1 MEAFTNGA
9 DLVFL
14 LVCGE
19 GGCRYYDGEKKIER
33 NMEGIEVM
41 LDDIG
46 LEPERLLLSHADPY
60 EEDPLAR
67 VLVESMTRAEQ
78 LSQNPYKPQI
88 AEVVDGGSTRAQGFK
103 PNPSKQGGA

>member
-1 MEAFTNGA
+1 MEAFTRGA
-9 DLVFL
+9 DVIFL

-33 NMEGIEVM
+33 TIEGIDVL

-67 VLVESMTRAEQ
+67 VLVESMTRAER
-78 LSQNPYKPQI
+78 LSQNPYRPQT
-88 AEVVDGGSTRAQGFK
+88 AEVVDGGNTRAQGLK